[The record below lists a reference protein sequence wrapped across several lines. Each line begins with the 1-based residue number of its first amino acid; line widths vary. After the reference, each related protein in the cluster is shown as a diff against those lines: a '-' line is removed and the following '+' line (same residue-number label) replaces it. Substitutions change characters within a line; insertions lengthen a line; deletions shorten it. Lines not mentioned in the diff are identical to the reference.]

1 MSISQELLEKYARD
15 DGPVD
20 IGIDSADSLLRR
32 MAKEIIVLRKQVS
45 ELWYQ
50 AISLQEALDNL
61 WEGTAGT

>member
-61 WEGTAGT
+61 WETTNA

>member
-61 WEGTAGT
+61 WKETAGA